1 MIYVL
6 DLTHLWGGG
15 NIQHSTTYKLVSSL
29 VASPSSECYLQVQD
43 QSLVIPKPVFSHIST
58 LPTSR
63 GTHSLWLDHQVR
75 VTSQLSLSLAVI
87 SRYYQSLISPS
98 KPFPHVGSFRPRT
111 CYPKFCCLFMNTQ
124 KINVYLINKTF
135 VDECT
140 ALLNIWRDGFINWD
154 RISLFIIQNQVQ
166 GYKRLKSETFVNNTG
181 ARHHL

>member
-1 MIYVL
+1 
-6 DLTHLWGGG
+6 
-15 NIQHSTTYKLVSSL
+15 
-29 VASPSSECYLQVQD
+29 
-43 QSLVIPKPVFSHIST
+43 
-58 LPTSR
+58 
-63 GTHSLWLDHQVR
+63 
-75 VTSQLSLSLAVI
+75 
-87 SRYYQSLISPS
+87 
-98 KPFPHVGSFRPRT
+98 
-111 CYPKFCCLFMNTQ
+111 MNTQ